1 MFHFN
6 IENITFNFN
15 KNRYIALIIMI
26 IGGILG
32 WYSTILMTNK
42 IEDNLPR
49 PDENQLF
56 AVLIGIG
63 LSILYWLKQC
73 YNIQIR

>member
-6 IENITFNFN
+6 IKNITFNFN
-15 KNRYIALIIMI
+15 RNRYIALIVMI
-26 IGGILG
+26 TGGILG

-42 IEDNLPR
+42 VEENLPR
-49 PDENQLF
+49 PDENQIL
-56 AVLIGIG
+56 AVLIGIV
-63 LSILYWLKQC
+63 LSILYWLKKC

>member
-1 MFHFN
+1 MFTFQD
-6 IENITFNFN
+6 ITFNFN
-15 KNRYIALIIMI
+15 NNRYIALLIMI

-42 IEDNLPR
+42 FNNELPY
-49 PDENQLF
+49 PDYNQIC
-56 AVLIGIG
+56 AVFIGII
-63 LSILYWLKQC
+63 LSILYWFKQC